1 MKTRPKSSGGIHRRP
16 VSAEKKTSRKVAS
29 TTRLI
34 KQSRG
39 ALKSNRPTE
48 NRPRPSGPRSRSPL
62 RRKHP
67 DASRSRPSPKRR
79 RSFSPPYSGSA
90 GKLSGPPLDRAVGA
104 RRENIVERRRA
115 SHSPVA
121 QKRASSHL
129 SAQRSGKDLAHSS
142 RGDVSRVKDRNFRG
156 VDEKHNFG
164 HLDHRRERGKNFQRR
179 SSSYSR
185 ELEQRQKTVRSF
197 SGDRREIESHGTRD
211 IDERHDVSAYHQKDI
226 YSSGTTSQRKG
237 FDTNQGYGRIDS
249 AVGIYSRESGGMD
262 SRGYHSTE
270 QRSSNTTLSERFR
283 SINNETS
290 RNLEPR
296 MVYTQED
303 LEKIT
308 VGIHRNV
315 REPSPTVR
323 CIVNPDEVRFAR
335 RPEEGSRPIFDR
347 EEIKLAAVDLRDDA
361 YFERRVVA
369 VVKSEE
375 KHASSPKKERL
386 PSKGNIYEKS
396 RPNYQTYRYG
406 NNGNSVPMHNE
417 RWQDHSVRR
426 GDSSFNVDRD
436 VLREREGTHSYDR
449 ERSGD
454 YYGSSD
460 LRQPISM
467 DPFGGNQD
475 SERRFLSERELHRG
489 RDIGG
494 PRPEDFGRNQG
505 PPPFCQVPTDLRS
518 NISGRRKDNS
528 STTDARQRILERRGE
543 QLGKRESRSKQRSY
557 ESERKNLD
565 ISSGRF
571 REERGAFV
579 GSRGPMHSRYH
590 NRERSPKDKLPN
602 FSQRPDRFK
611 VQPWMEKPDS
621 TPKEP
626 SYFEHDDRGESSRGR
641 FRGVGRGFRSLG
653 IRGRFFRGGF
663 RGSLRGRGGFRGR
676 IFRGRGFLSKRGRG
690 SPSHWEHDMFHKM
703 SPEEKNA

>member
-1 MKTRPKSSGGIHRRP
+1 MKTRPKSSDGIHRRT

-29 TTRLI
+29 TTTRLI

-39 ALKSNRPTE
+39 GLKSNRPTE

-62 RRKHP
+62 KRKHP

-79 RSFSPPYSGSA
+79 SFSPHYSGSA
-90 GKLSGPPLDRAVGA
+90 GKLSGPTLDRGA
-104 RRENIVERRRA
+104 E
-115 SHSPVA
+115 
-121 QKRASSHL
+121 
-129 SAQRSGKDLAHSS
+129 
-142 RGDVSRVKDRNFRG
+142 
-156 VDEKHNFG
+156 EKHNFG
-164 HLDHRRERGKNFQRR
+164 HSDRRERGKNFQR
-179 SSSYSR
+179 SNSSYSR
-185 ELEQRQKTVRSF
+185 ELEQRQKTARSF
-197 SGDRREIESHGTRD
+197 SGDGARD
-211 IDERHDVSAYHQKDI
+211 IDERHDVSAYHQKDM
-226 YSSGTTSQRKG
+226 YSSGTTNQRKG
-237 FDTNQGYGRIDS
+237 FDANQGYGRIDS
-249 AVGIYSRESGGMD
+249 TVGLYCRESSGTNN
-262 SRGYHSTE
+262 RGYHSTE

-323 CIVNPDEVRFAR
+323 CIVNPEEVRFAR
-335 RPEEGSRPIFDR
+335 RPEEGTRPIFDR

-396 RPNYQTYRYG
+396 KPNYQTYRYG
-406 NNGNSVPMHNE
+406 NSGNNVPMHNE
-417 RWQDHSVRR
+417 RWQDHTVRR
-426 GDSSFNVDRD
+426 GDSSFNMDRD
-436 VLREREGTHSYDR
+436 MLREREGTHLYDR

-454 YYGSSD
+454 FYSSSD
-460 LRQPISM
+460 LRHPTSM
-467 DPFGGNQD
+467 DSFGGNQD
-475 SERRFLSERELHRG
+475 SERRFFSERELHRG
-489 RDIGG
+489 RDIVS
-494 PRPEDFGRNQG
+494 PRPEEFGRNHNQG
-505 PPPFCQVPTDLRS
+505 PPPFYQVPTDLRS

-528 STTDARQRILERRGE
+528 ATDARQRILERRGE
-543 QLGKRESRSKQRSY
+543 HFGKRESRSKQRSY
-557 ESERKNLD
+557 EFERKNLD

-571 REERGAFV
+571 REEKGALVGNRGSV
-579 GSRGPMHSRYH
+579 HSGYH

-626 SYFEHDDRGESSRGR
+626 SYFEHDDRGESGRGR
-641 FRGVGRGFRSLG
+641 FRGVGRGFRSIG
-653 IRGRFFRGGF
+653 ARGRFLRGGF
-663 RGSLRGRGGFRGR
+663 RGGLRGRSGLRGR
-676 IFRGRGFLSKRGRG
+676 IFRGRGFLSKT
-690 SPSHWEHDMFHKM
+690 
-703 SPEEKNA
+703 